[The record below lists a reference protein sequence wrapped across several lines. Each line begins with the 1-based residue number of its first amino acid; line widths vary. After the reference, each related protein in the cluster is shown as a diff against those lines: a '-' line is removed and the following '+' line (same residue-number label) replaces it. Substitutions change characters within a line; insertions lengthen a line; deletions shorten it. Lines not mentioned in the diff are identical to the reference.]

1 MAKSS
6 SNKTVDNMDQ
16 QLAAF
21 LQYGKDMGKNSKNST
36 LSKLALINRTGTDKI
51 FDMTHKKCEDNSNP
65 YLRREP

>member
-1 MAKSS
+1 
-6 SNKTVDNMDQ
+6 
-16 QLAAF
+16 LAAF

-51 FDMTHKKCEDNSNP
+51 FDMTHKKCEDKSNP